1 MIAIS
6 QFSYKTELQQEFPS
20 CPQNGGIVKVIQENE
35 MKTTQ
40 IRKEELK
47 LFLFIEHYTNLKN

>member
-20 CPQNGGIVKVIQENE
+20 CPQNEGIVKIIQENE
-35 MKTTQ
+35 MKPLRLE
-40 IRKEELK
+40 RK
-47 LFLFIEHYTNLKN
+47 N